1 MGIQGANG
9 SVCLGA
15 GETTPDAAQRADG
28 QGRRAGVRRG
38 QQAGHSAAVGEDSM
52 DLDYGG
58 GREMEHQ
65 VTAYE
70 AWRQGGPEADALMS
84 GSGLNT
90 YMEVL
95 LSTEMGKNEG
105 NEGGRL
111 GAIWDH
117 RERAQALFL
126 KTPLHVGDHDLGPPS
141 TSVQPP

>member
-1 MGIQGANG
+1 
-9 SVCLGA
+9 
-15 GETTPDAAQRADG
+15 
-28 QGRRAGVRRG
+28 
-38 QQAGHSAAVGEDSM
+38 M
-52 DLDYGG
+52 DLAYGG

-65 VTAYE
+65 LTAYDV
-70 AWRQGGPEADALMS
+70 WRQGGPEADALMS

-105 NEGGRL
+105 NERGRL
-111 GAIWDH
+111 GVIWDH

-126 KTPLHVGDHDLGPPS
+126 KTPLHVGDHDLGPPF